1 MRCKDTVV
9 TREVDSRCRYQR
21 WLGYDLAAEVAK
33 EAQAHGLSL
42 AQVLLRRGLMTAAD
56 VERLLD
62 PLRMT
67 RAPSTPADG

>member
-1 MRCKDTVV
+1 MRL
-9 TREVDSRCRYQR
+9 TRGVGTNAGSAT
-21 WLGYDLAAEVAK
+21 DLAAEVAK

-67 RAPSTPADG
+67 RALSTPADG